1 MPFDIRTAPNRNPLA
16 TISDFLTQ
24 LRGFLGRLFEAP
36 KEFGLEYVYDI
47 QTEIM
52 TAFHEETVRSFETT
66 QAQLSDADP
75 EKLYEHGLTGH
86 SLHAKMMGINVISDA
101 VNRHALRAIR
111 YLLSLVNSIL
121 GSIASI
127 AGAAGAIKE
136 IKDLFENTTD
146 FATGQ

>member
-1 MPFDIRTAPNRNPLA
+1 MPFDIKIAPNRNPLD
-16 TISDFLTQ
+16 TISDFLKQ
-24 LRGFLGRLFEAP
+24 LKDFLGRLFETP
-36 KEFGLEYVYDI
+36 VEFGLEYNYDI

-52 TAFHEETVRSFETT
+52 TAFQEETVRSFETT
-66 QAQLSDADP
+66 QTQLRDADP

-86 SLHAKMMGINVISDA
+86 SLHAKMTGINVISDA

-136 IKDLFENTTD
+136 IKDLFESTTD
-146 FATGQ
+146 FVKGK